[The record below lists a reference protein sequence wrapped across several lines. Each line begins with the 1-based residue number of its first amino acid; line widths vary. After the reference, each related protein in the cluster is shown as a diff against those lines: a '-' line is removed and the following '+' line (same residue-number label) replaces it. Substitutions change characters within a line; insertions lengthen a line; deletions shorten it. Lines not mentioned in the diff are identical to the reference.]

1 MAYEKKV
8 ENMAERKKKDAPP
21 FYILYVSLFGD
32 KYSKSQICMNFGLL
46 SLLQKVQ
53 HVFLFFVYGVY
64 TARSKI
70 VQTRANW
77 MIIVNQAYE
86 TVYSMENKCLIGVQV
101 TNEVLLLHDNEYKLC
116 IILER
121 KENTRQTQT

>member
-1 MAYEKKV
+1 M
-8 ENMAERKKKDAPP
+8 
-21 FYILYVSLFGD
+21 
-32 KYSKSQICMNFGLL
+32 
-46 SLLQKVQ
+46 
-53 HVFLFFVYGVY
+53 
-64 TARSKI
+64 
-70 VQTRANW
+70 QTRPNW

-101 TNEVLLLHDNEYKLC
+101 TNEVLVLHDNEYKLC